1 MIALT
6 KITAV
11 AGTQAREKIN
21 QETVDSYAE
30 HLADGGIFPPIILFF
45 DGCDYWLADGWHRY
59 LAHLKIGCLTIHEE
73 IRLGTRRD
81 AHKYSL
87 GANNAHG
94 LQRTN
99 ADKRKAVNDALADAE
114 WATWTTREI
123 AKLCAVSHN
132 MVAEIQRGISPI
144 PDKNSRLSSDYKN
157 KDKYND
163 NNALQE
169 PKNEVGKRLP
179 PHAEPETPS
188 GEVKIDESEPAYTEL
203 DAAHD
208 QITELQDMLAKG
220 VAELSADEQAAATDY
235 IDDMRAEIKTLTRN
249 LAAVTSSR
257 DTLMR
262 ENAELKKQLAS
273 QRREIA
279 KLKNATA

>member
-1 MIALT
+1 MIELS

-21 QETVDSYAE
+21 QDTVDSYAE

-59 LAHLKIGCLTIHEE
+59 LAHKAIGCLTIHED
-73 IRLGTRRD
+73 IRIGTRRD
-81 AHKYSL
+81 AQKYSL
-87 GANNAHG
+87 GANSSHG

-99 ADKRKAVNDALADAE
+99 ADKRKAVNDALADVE
-114 WATWTTREI
+114 WAKLTTREI
-123 AKLCAVSHN
+123 ANLCAVSN
-132 MVAEIQRGISPI
+132 ALVSEMQRGITPQQKTE
-144 PDKNSRLSSDYKN
+144 KNNTRPN
-157 KDKYND
+157 KSVLTVNRDVDDAEQKQQVNQ
-163 NNALQE
+163 AQKGGRPASVVE
-169 PKNEVGKRLP
+169 KAPEK
-179 PHAEPETPS
+179 EPEP
-188 GEVKIDESEPAYTEL
+188 EYTAL

-208 QITELQDMLAKG
+208 QITELQDIIAKG
-220 VAELSADEQAAATDY
+220 VAELSQDEQAAATDY
-235 IDDMRAEIKTLTRN
+235 IDDMRAEIKTLARN

-262 ENAELKKQLAS
+262 ENAELKKQLAA